1 MPYRGLG
8 KDGSRRCP
16 HHGDEGDMSL
26 GMGHMGFNKVRSP
39 IPVPRRPP
47 RWFSDGVPEGSP
59 MAAEMGTR
67 EEEELHTEK
76 P

>member
-1 MPYRGLG
+1 
-8 KDGSRRCP
+8 
-16 HHGDEGDMSL
+16 MSL
-26 GMGHMGFNKVRSP
+26 GTGNMGFNKVRSP

-59 MAAEMGTR
+59 MAAEMGTA
-67 EEEELHTEK
+67 EEEESHTEK